1 VSITDRV
8 QTDMTAAA
16 KTRDQRRLAALRL
29 VLDALKKAAKEER
42 GELDEPGEIGVLKR
56 ERKRRAEAAEAYRA
70 AGRAELA
77 AAEEAEGEVID
88 DYLPDQISDAELETL
103 VNSALEQTGAR
114 SPAEMGKVMAAA
126 MSRVGGR
133 ADGKRVSELVRE
145 KLNSGEA
152 A

>member
-8 QTDMTAAA
+8 QTDVTTAA
-16 KTRDQRRLAALRL
+16 KTRDQRRLSALRL
-29 VLDALKKAAKEER
+29 VLDALKKAAKEEM
-42 GELDEPGEIGVLKR
+42 GELDEQGEIGVLKR
-56 ERKRRAEAAEAYRA
+56 ERKRRVEAAEAYRT

-77 AAEEAEGEVID
+77 AAEQAEAEVID

-103 VNSALEQTGAR
+103 VNAALEQTGAR

-145 KLNSGEA
+145 KLDSGEA

>member
-56 ERKRRAEAAEAYRA
+56 ERKRRAEAA